1 MKFRYNM
8 LEQILSQLNIRE
20 KPLQVTQQ
28 TSIEDGSPYD
38 VWRIQLQKN
47 TYILKR
53 AKGNETAIYRD
64 FLTENDSFHP
74 KIYGVTEY
82 NGDEYLLMEYFP
94 GNDLTHCNRHDLT
107 AVLDAIIA
115 MQCKYWGADMEKGA
129 LNSRELRGKYLE
141 NSLLERAYSAFL
153 DDCKR
158 IPATL
163 CHDDLLPFNVL
174 ISGDRAVLIDWEH
187 AGILPY
193 PTSLA
198 RLIAHGEDGEGAF
211 FYMSDADKQY
221 AIDYYFENLVKLK
234 GISYK
239 YYRKSLEFCLFYEY
253 CEWVYVGNKYN
264 DCDNERYIKYLQIA
278 TEQAQ
283 KMGF

>member
-1 MKFRYNM
+1 MKFRCNM
-8 LEQILSQLNIRE
+8 FEQILSQFNITE
-20 KPLQVTQQ
+20 KPIQITQQ
-28 TSIEDGSPYD
+28 VCIEDGSPYA
-38 VWRIQLQKN
+38 VWRIECQDN
-47 TYILKR
+47 SYILKK
-53 AKGNETAIYRD
+53 AKGKEAVIYHKYLSD
-64 FLTENDSFHP
+64 NDAFHP
-74 KIYGVTEY
+74 QLYGVTQC
-82 NGDEYLLMEYFP
+82 NGNDYLLMEYFP
-94 GNDLTHCNRHDLT
+94 GNDLTRCNRRDLT
-107 AVLDAIIA
+107 VVLDAIIA
-115 MQCKYWGADMEKGA
+115 MQSKYWDADMEEGA
-129 LNSRELRGKYLE
+129 LKGRELRGKYLK
-141 NSLLERAYSAFL
+141 NPILERAYSAFL
-153 DDCKR
+153 DECR
-158 IPATL
+158 QIPATL

-174 ISGDRAVLIDWEH
+174 ISGARAVLIDWEE

-198 RLIAHGEDGEGAF
+198 RLIAHGEEGESAF

-239 YYRKSLEFCLFYEY
+239 NYRKNLEFCLFYEY

-264 DCDNERYIKYLQIA
+264 DCNSERYIKYLQIA